1 MASILEDRLYSYI
14 NEKATSGRLISKVED
29 IADALSE
36 SRNPIYKAL
45 SNLEKRKKIKTG
57 NRGRNGLEIIIPEQY
72 DSTAFQKNENE
83 TENIEEAST
92 AKINENSINIE
103 DILGSIRLLSLEQ
116 LRIVKDYVDF
126 HISKKTKGDI

>member
-14 NEKATSGRLISKVED
+14 KEKAISGRLISKVEE
-29 IADALSE
+29 IAEALSE

-45 SNLEKRKKIKTG
+45 SNLEKRKKIRTG

-72 DSTAFQKNENE
+72 DSAAFLKNEND
-83 TENIEEAST
+83 NIEESLT
-92 AKINENSINIE
+92 TKVDENSINIE

-116 LRIVKDYVDF
+116 LQIVKDYADLY
-126 HISKKTKGDI
+126 ISKKKKGEI